1 MTAVFSSVLYL
12 QTSNQECVLQRATF
26 ATVRC
31 MRRRWIL
38 SLSWKPLYRRLL
50 SAKACSSNL
59 ATSLH
64 RAVRITN
71 ITTQVLNSPEETN
84 SLRSSWL
91 TGDFNHIENRK
102 QGLTP
107 TMLPVTPTM
116 LPLTPMEFTE
126 LEHLSSECPG
136 RLLGRYSFRRRG
148 RFAFGHCG

>member
-59 ATSLH
+59 ATSSH

-71 ITTQVLNSPEETN
+71 ITTQVLSSPEETN
-84 SLRSSWL
+84 SLRPSWL

-107 TMLPVTPTM
+107 TMLP
-116 LPLTPMEFTE
+116 LTPMEFTE
-126 LEHLSSECPG
+126 LEHLSSECPR